1 MSKQEYVENIIKAL
15 RGIEGV
21 GDVEITPNTRFSDIE
36 AVDSMSIIDFQM
48 NFRKLIGDKA
58 NDAVPVLDM
67 SYRILRT
74 FSSHCKPIASIFT
87 VVCLPLKK

>member
-21 GDVEITPNTRFSDIE
+21 GDVEITPNPRFSDIE

-48 NFRKLIGDKA
+48 NLRKLIPGS
-58 NDAVPVLDM
+58 N
-67 SYRILRT
+67 YRY
-74 FSSHCKPIASIFT
+74 
-87 VVCLPLKK
+87 

>member
-1 MSKQEYVENIIKAL
+1 MSKQKYVENIIKAL

-48 NFRKLIGDKA
+48 NLRKLIGDKA

-67 SYRILRT
+67 SVSDFADVLE
-74 FSSHCKPIASIFT
+74 S
-87 VVCLPLKK
+87 L

>member
-48 NFRKLIGDKA
+48 N
-58 NDAVPVLDM
+58 
-67 SYRILRT
+67 
-74 FSSHCKPIASIFT
+74 
-87 VVCLPLKK
+87 